1 MCGTPDA
8 VYFENDVV
16 HLAGFREA
24 EGYLFPQRG
33 SGKGQVP
40 EVLEEANREKE
51 NDRGSSTEKN
61 RTLSLIE
68 GRKDIWMKT
77 ASEMI

>member
-61 RTLSLIE
+61 RTFKQGIQGKRESVR
-68 GRKDIWMKT
+68 GS
-77 ASEMI
+77 A